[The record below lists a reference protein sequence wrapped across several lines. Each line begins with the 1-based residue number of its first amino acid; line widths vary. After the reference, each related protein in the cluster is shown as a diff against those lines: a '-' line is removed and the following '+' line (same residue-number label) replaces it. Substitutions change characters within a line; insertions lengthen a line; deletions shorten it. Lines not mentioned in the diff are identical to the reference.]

1 MTLTTPSPLKEVK
14 ETLIKKI
21 FNNSEEIP
29 KFTTDTFPI
38 VNIYKD
44 GIIEL
49 KNKKFSKTI
58 EFFDITYQL
67 SPDDVKINILEQ
79 WSELLNS
86 FSDDCSVQLSFIN
99 QNINLADYEKAIS
112 IPRLP
117 GMNSKFDDI
126 REEYSEI
133 LKNQFEKGNN
143 GLLKRK
149 FVTLTVEA
157 NSLKEAKIKLEQIE
171 TSTLSNFNRLE
182 VRAYSMNG
190 NERINLLKTAATMQ
204 NKKVICNW
212 KEENN
217 LVDLF
222 APDEL
227 IFRKNYFKSDK
238 IFGCVSYFDIM
249 SSHLT
254 DQLLV
259 DLLDTDTNICVNI
272 HIQPIDQNK
281 ALKLIKRKVSDI
293 DAMKIE

>member
-1 MTLTTPSPLKEVK
+1 
-14 ETLIKKI
+14 
-21 FNNSEEIP
+21 
-29 KFTTDTFPI
+29 
-38 VNIYKD
+38 
-44 GIIEL
+44 
-49 KNKKFSKTI
+49 
-58 EFFDITYQL
+58 
-67 SPDDVKINILEQ
+67 
-79 WSELLNS
+79 
-86 FSDDCSVQLSFIN
+86 
-99 QNINLADYEKAIS
+99 
-112 IPRLP
+112 
-117 GMNSKFDDI
+117 
-126 REEYSEI
+126 
-133 LKNQFEKGNN
+133 
-143 GLLKRK
+143 
-149 FVTLTVEA
+149 
-157 NSLKEAKIKLEQIE
+157 
-171 TSTLSNFNRLE
+171 
-182 VRAYSMNG
+182 MNG

-281 ALKLIKRKVSDI
+281 ALKLIKQQSI
-293 DAMKIE
+293 GY